1 MTLDELRDYIQ
12 ALGLDDNAKI
22 VVLVGYDAANSEFRV
37 INVDVNGN
45 IKTVAG

>member
-12 ALGLDDNAKI
+12 TLGLDDNAKI
-22 VVLVGYDAANSEFRV
+22 VVLIGYDSVNAEFRV
-37 INVDVNGN
+37 INVDANGS